1 MQFKPDQIIVHHD
14 SVSRA
19 GPSFAIVND
28 FHRTRDFPLSSLG
41 FYVGYHFWIERD
53 GTVRQARA
61 ENEVGAHTIGQNYN
75 AFGIGLAGNFDAEQP
90 TDAQTAALGEL
101 MSGLCARHLLSKERI
116 FPHRKYSTKTC
127 YGKLLSDTWAR
138 DVLRDWEKKAAAPK
152 PIAPA
157 AGPAAAAAPE
167 LPPYFKRIAVAALE
181 LCKAVL
187 NLSA

>member
-19 GPSFAIVND
+19 GPSFVIVNE
-28 FHRTRDFPLSSLG
+28 FHRTKDFPLSSLG
-41 FYVGYHFWIERD
+41 YYVGYHYWIESD

-61 ENEVGAHTIGQNYN
+61 ENEVGAHCIGQNYN
-75 AFGIGLAGNFDAEQP
+75 AIGIGLAGNFDADYP
-90 TDAQTAALGEL
+90 TGKQKDALGKL
-101 MSGLCARHLLSKERI
+101 MSEICARHLLSKERI
-116 FPHRKYSTKTC
+116 FPHRKYSSKTC
-127 YGKLLSDTWAR
+127 YGKLLNDTWAR
-138 DVLRDWEKKAAAPK
+138 DLLRNWEEEATRQKPVVTTSQAAAT
-152 PIAPA
+152 
-157 AGPAAAAAPE
+157 AAPE